1 MLARDVMRREV
12 VSVDPGLPVAEVAEV
27 LAGKRISA
35 VPVVDDDG
43 HLLGMVAVEHMVG
56 LQDDGKRPHWREIL
70 ARPAL
75 LLQPQTTVAEVM
87 SRDVLTVEETT
98 PLSTLI
104 RLLAKRPI
112 KRLPVVRDGRL
123 VGIVSRVDVLQ
134 ALGAGL

>member
-35 VPVVDDDG
+35 VPVADDDG
-43 HLLGMVAVEHMVG
+43 HLIGMVAVEHMVG

-75 LLQPQTTVAEVM
+75 LLQQTTVAEVM

-98 PLSTLI
+98 PLTTLI

-112 KRLPVVRDGRL
+112 KRLPVVRDGHL

-134 ALGAGL
+134 ALSAGL